1 MLITV
6 KLVHN
11 DVLLP
16 GRGGEVGL
24 VAGQPKL
31 HVLGDPVVVGE
42 VPVPC
47 VHGGILPAPLTG
59 GKPCVSVKKKR
70 GCSKNHILYVILIKL
85 VAQNMMK
92 CYQRKELLTSVI
104 EF

>member
-24 VAGQPKL
+24 VAGQPEL

-42 VPVPC
+42 VPVPG

-59 GKPCVSVKKKR
+59 GKPCVSVKKK
-70 GCSKNHILYVILIKL
+70 GGGVLKKSYTV
-85 VAQNMMK
+85 
-92 CYQRKELLTSVI
+92 CY
-104 EF
+104 FD